1 MTVREDDKK
10 ETEVFQWM
18 GDRWH
23 SGEDRQGSIERR
35 TFRTDFNGAVVDL
48 QLPKCS
54 LNMN

>member
-35 TFRTDFNGAVVDL
+35 TFRIDFNRAVVDL